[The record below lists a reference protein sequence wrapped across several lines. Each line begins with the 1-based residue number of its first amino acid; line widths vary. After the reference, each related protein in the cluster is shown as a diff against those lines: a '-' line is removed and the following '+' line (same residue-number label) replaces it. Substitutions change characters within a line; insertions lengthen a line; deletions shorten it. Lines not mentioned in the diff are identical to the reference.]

1 MADNMSTAFKTTA
14 LLTIGLMPVVLW
26 AAETPAPAVPNDPFI
41 DAVFECHSKYV
52 EDYTSIANTASSI
65 ADRAAVKC
73 KKEMDAYERHALLL
87 PTPETDVDPSEAEAQ
102 RKQLVSLLRE
112 SLRTFT
118 MESAVRF
125 GATSE

>member
-1 MADNMSTAFKTTA
+1 MADKAITAFQTT
-14 LLTIGLMPVVLW
+14 LLVIALMPVVSW
-26 AAETPAPAVPNDPFI
+26 AAEEPAAAVPNDPFI

-73 KKEMDAYERHALLL
+73 KKEMDAYERHALPLE
-87 PTPETDVDPSEAEAQ
+87 PETAANPSEVEEQ
-102 RKQLVSLLRE
+102 RTKLASLLKE

-125 GATSE
+125 GATSD

>member
-1 MADNMSTAFKTTA
+1 MTDNVNIAFGKAA
-14 LLTIGLMPVVLW
+14 LLAIALMPAVSW
-26 AAETPAPAVPNDPFI
+26 AAEEPAAAVPNDPFI
-41 DAVFECHSKYV
+41 DAVFACHSKYV

-73 KKEMDAYERHALLL
+73 KKEMDAYERHALL
-87 PTPETDVDPSEAEAQ
+87 PPAPETAADSGEAEAQ

-125 GATSE
+125 GATNE

>member
-1 MADNMSTAFKTTA
+1 MADNVNTAFQTTA
-14 LLTIGLMPVVLW
+14 LLTIALMPVVLW
-26 AAETPAPAVPNDPFI
+26 AADGPVAAVPNDPFI

-65 ADRAAVKC
+65 ADRAAVQC
-73 KKEMDAYERHALLL
+73 KKEMDAYERHALPLA
-87 PTPETDVDPSEAEAQ
+87 PETGVDLSEVEEQ
-102 RKQLVSLLRE
+102 RKQLVSLLKE

-125 GATSE
+125 GATSD

>member
-1 MADNMSTAFKTTA
+1 MAENVNTAFKTAA
-14 LLTIGLMPVVLW
+14 LLAIVLMPAMSW
-26 AAETPAPAVPNDPFI
+26 AAEEPAAAVPNDPFI
-41 DAVFECHSKYV
+41 DAVFACHSKYV

-73 KKEMDAYERHALLL
+73 KKEMDAYERHALLPPVL
-87 PTPETDVDPSEAEAQ
+87 ETAVDPSETEAQ

-112 SLRTFT
+112 NLRTFT

-125 GATSE
+125 GATNE

>member
-1 MADNMSTAFKTTA
+1 MAGNVSTTFKTTA
-14 LLTIGLMPVVLW
+14 LLTIALMPVVLW

-41 DAVFECHSKYV
+41 DAVFACHSKYV
-52 EDYTSIANTASSI
+52 EDYSSIANTASSI

-73 KKEMDAYERHALLL
+73 KKEMDAYERHAL
-87 PTPETDVDPSEAEAQ
+87 PAPETAADPTEVEEQ

-125 GATSE
+125 GATSD

>member
-1 MADNMSTAFKTTA
+1 MADNVSTMFKTTA
-14 LLTIGLMPVVLW
+14 LLTIALMPVALW
-26 AAETPAPAVPNDPFI
+26 AAEEPAAAVPNDPFI
-41 DAVFECHSKYV
+41 DAVFACHSKYV

-73 KKEMDAYERHALLL
+73 KKEMDAYERHAVS
-87 PTPETDVDPSEAEAQ
+87 PAAETAVDSNEVEEQ

-112 SLRTFT
+112 GLRTFT

-125 GATSE
+125 GATSD

>member
-1 MADNMSTAFKTTA
+1 MADNVSTAFRTTA
-14 LLTIGLMPVVLW
+14 LLAISLIPAVLW
-26 AAETPAPAVPNDPFI
+26 AAEEPAAAVPNDPFI
-41 DAVFECHSKYV
+41 DAVFACHSKYV

-73 KKEMDAYERHALLL
+73 KKEMDAYERHALL
-87 PTPETDVDPSEAEAQ
+87 PPAPETAVDPSEAEAQ

-125 GATSE
+125 GATND

>member
-1 MADNMSTAFKTTA
+1 MADNVSTTFKTTA
-14 LLTIGLMPVVLW
+14 LLTIALMPVVLW

-41 DAVFECHSKYV
+41 DAVFACHSKYV

-73 KKEMDAYERHALLL
+73 KKEMDAYERHAL
-87 PTPETDVDPSEAEAQ
+87 PSAPETAVDPSEVEEQ

-125 GATSE
+125 GATSD

>member
-1 MADNMSTAFKTTA
+1 MADNVSTTFKTTA
-14 LLTIGLMPVVLW
+14 LLTIALMPVVLW

-41 DAVFECHSKYV
+41 DAVFACHSKYV

-73 KKEMDAYERHALLL
+73 KKEMDAYERHAL
-87 PTPETDVDPSEAEAQ
+87 PPAPEAAVDSSEVEEQ

-125 GATSE
+125 GATSD

>member
-1 MADNMSTAFKTTA
+1 MADNVNTAFKTTV
-14 LLTIGLMPVVLW
+14 LLAIALMPAVLW
-26 AAETPAPAVPNDPFI
+26 AAEEPAATVPNDPFI

-73 KKEMDAYERHALLL
+73 KKEMDAYERHVL
-87 PTPETDVDPSEAEAQ
+87 PPAPETAVDPSGVEAQ

-118 MESAVRF
+118 MESAMRF
-125 GATSE
+125 GATGD

>member
-1 MADNMSTAFKTTA
+1 MADNVSTTFKTTA
-14 LLTIGLMPVVLW
+14 LLIVALMPVVLW

-41 DAVFECHSKYV
+41 DAVFACHSKYV

-73 KKEMDAYERHALLL
+73 KKEMDAYERHAL
-87 PTPETDVDPSEAEAQ
+87 PPAPETAVEPSEVEEQ

-112 SLRTFT
+112 SLRAFT

-125 GATSE
+125 GATSD